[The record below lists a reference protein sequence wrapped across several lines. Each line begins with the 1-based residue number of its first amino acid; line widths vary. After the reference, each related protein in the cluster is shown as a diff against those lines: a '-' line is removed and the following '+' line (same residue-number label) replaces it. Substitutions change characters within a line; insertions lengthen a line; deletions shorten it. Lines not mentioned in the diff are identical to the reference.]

1 MVERERL
8 AGRWVHSHEE
18 DSGDE
23 LVFRPAGYAFPPSRG
38 REAIELHPDGSYAG
52 SVPGP
57 VDKPEATEGEWT
69 LEDDGGCGSAT
80 GCSRSPRR
88 PATCSRSAALEVAA
102 DPREDLAEA
111 LRDALQDGVLGL
123 ADGVEQRQRRLR
135 RHRRVARARARVDV
149 VVLGR
154 VGRDARVERAAAG
167 VLEREGVGARRHAVL
182 VA

>member
-69 LEDDGGCGSAT
+69 LEDDG
-80 GCSRSPRR
+80 
-88 PATCSRSAALEVAA
+88 
-102 DPREDLAEA
+102 
-111 LRDALQDGVLGL
+111 
-123 ADGVEQRQRRLR
+123 RLR
-135 RHRRVARARARVDV
+135 LGDRV
-149 VVLGR
+149 L
-154 VGRDARVERAAAG
+154 EISEAAG
-167 VLEREGVGARRHAVL
+167 DVLKVRRA
-182 VA
+182 